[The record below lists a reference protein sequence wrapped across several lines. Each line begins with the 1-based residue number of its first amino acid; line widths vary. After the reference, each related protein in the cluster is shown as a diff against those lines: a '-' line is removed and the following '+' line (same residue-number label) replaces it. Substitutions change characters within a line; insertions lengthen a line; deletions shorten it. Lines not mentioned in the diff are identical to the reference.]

1 MSQEPP
7 VNIRFDRGTLLVQ
20 ASPDRVLPI
29 IKFLKYDER
38 VKLYRVPGYRYAPF
52 IRALIENGVPYEDE
66 AKAFSPLALEMQS
79 EFTPRPHQAA
89 AMRNWID
96 GGGRGL
102 VVMPTGSGKTYMAA
116 MAIARI
122 KRPTLVVVPTIDLMQ
137 QWSSVLE
144 RLFGCK
150 TGLLGGGSRE
160 ILPLTVTTYDSA
172 VLNMEF
178 IGNRFG
184 LIIFDECHHL
194 PGPMNRTAAQMA
206 LAPWRLGLTAT
217 PEREDD
223 GEEVLR
229 ELVGPL
235 AYRIDIDELEG
246 DVLAPYRT
254 VRLELPLDEDEQ
266 NQYQLANTLYKEFL
280 KSHGIMFEQKSDW
293 NKFIGLCA
301 RSETG
306 RNAFQAYLTQR
317 RIARAG
323 RSKFRKTWELI
334 AEHRGERI
342 IIFTADNET
351 AYRLGEEFLLPVITH
366 RTKVAERKEM
376 LDLFRS
382 GDYPVLVTSKVLNEG
397 VDVPEAGVG
406 IVLSGSASIREH
418 VQRLGRILRA
428 ADGKKAVL
436 YELVSLGTSEMSVS
450 RRRREHRAYRRSWRK
465 Y

>member
-1 MSQEPP
+1 MSQDPP
-7 VNIRFDRGTLLVQ
+7 VHIRFDRGTLLVE
-20 ASPDRVLPI
+20 ASPDQVLPI
-29 IKFLKYDER
+29 IGFLKYDER
-38 VKLYRVPGYRYAPF
+38 VRCYRVPGYQYAPLVRTLLDKN
-52 IRALIENGVPYEDE
+52 IPYEDE
-66 AKAFSPLALEMQS
+66 ARDFLPLELNMQAG
-79 EFTPRPHQAA
+79 FAPRPHQAA
-89 AMRNWID
+89 AMHGWLETD
-96 GGGRGL
+96 GRGL
-102 VVMPTGSGKTYMAA
+102 VIMPTGSGKTYMAA

-122 KRPTLVVVPTIDLMQ
+122 RRPTLVVVPTIDLMQ

-144 RLFGCK
+144 RLFGCPA
-150 TGLLGGGSRE
+150 GMLGGGSRE

-184 LIIFDECHHL
+184 FIIFDECHHL
-194 PGPMNRTAAQMA
+194 PGPMNRLAAQMA
-206 LAPWRLGLTAT
+206 IAPWRLGLTAT

-223 GEEVLR
+223 GEEL
-229 ELVGPL
+229 LYDLIGPQ
-235 AYRIDIDELEG
+235 AYRIDIDQLEG

-254 VRLELPLDEDEQ
+254 VRLELPLDDDEQ
-266 NQYQLANTLYKEFL
+266 REYSRASALYKDFL
-280 KSHGIMFEQKSDW
+280 KSSGITFEQKSDW
-293 NKFIGLCA
+293 SRFIGLCA
-301 RSETG
+301 RSEAG
-306 RNAFQAYLTQR
+306 RRAFEAYLSQR

-323 RSKFRKTWELI
+323 RNKFRKTWELI
-334 AEHRGERI
+334 VEHRGERI

-366 RTKVAERKEM
+366 RTKAAERKEM

-397 VDVPEAGVG
+397 VDVPEAGIG

-428 ADGKKAVL
+428 GEGKKAVL